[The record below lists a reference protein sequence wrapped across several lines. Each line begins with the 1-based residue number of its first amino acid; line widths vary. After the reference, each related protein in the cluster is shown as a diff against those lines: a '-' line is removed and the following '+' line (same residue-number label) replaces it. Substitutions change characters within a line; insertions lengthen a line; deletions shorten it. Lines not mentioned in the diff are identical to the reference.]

1 MPRSGILE
9 SYGSSIFSFYR
20 TIHTVFN
27 SGCTN
32 LHSQQQCTRVPFSRN
47 GMVFKMHQL
56 EIQIEIPGEAME
68 KSIRNR
74 KLVLRNK
81 EIYLRI
87 EFEQKFQGSQVESD
101 VVF

>member
-1 MPRSGILE
+1 
-9 SYGSSIFSFYR
+9 
-20 TIHTVFN
+20 
-27 SGCTN
+27 
-32 LHSQQQCTRVPFSRN
+32 
-47 GMVFKMHQL
+47 MVFKMHQL

>member
-1 MPRSGILE
+1 MD
-9 SYGSSIFSFYR
+9 SYGSSAFSFYR
-20 TIHTVFN
+20 DTHTVFN
-27 SGCTN
+27 RGCTN
-32 LHSQQQCTRVPFSRN
+32 LHSQQQCTTAPSSQN
-47 GMVFKMHQL
+47 GMVFKMCQP

-68 KSIRNR
+68 KSVRNR

-87 EFEQKFQGSQVESD
+87 EFGHKFQGSQVERD